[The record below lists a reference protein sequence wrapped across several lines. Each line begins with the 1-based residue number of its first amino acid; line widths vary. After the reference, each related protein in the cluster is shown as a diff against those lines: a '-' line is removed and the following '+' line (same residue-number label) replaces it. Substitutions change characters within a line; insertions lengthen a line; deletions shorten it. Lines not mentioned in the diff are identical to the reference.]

1 MTTLSPH
8 NDQASMELDVHW
20 WAPSRIR
27 SELRKA
33 TSILSQRGLKLA
45 CKWTAGQ
52 LAGIEDSSSND
63 DNFSSSSLGKWA
75 EELVV
80 LQDRELYSKSLLET
94 GEYLHAAAVLSKKG
108 ASGSLIPGPLE
119 DLSKYGIYLRAYALY
134 LAGERKKEEDGLE
147 FQRFVHMV
155 SYRICI
161 AING

>member
-63 DNFSSSSLGKWA
+63 DNFSSSSSSSLGKWA

-147 FQRFVHMV
+147 FQRFVW
-155 SYRICI
+155 YRI
-161 AING
+161 AYA